1 MTNKTRKTFL
11 GIALAVLIL
20 SCSVLVVFAVSD
32 GINNQDAAMEN
43 TVTPQPEEAPITFKS
58 LDEYEVKPQ
67 AKPGSKAEKML
78 LDVLSR
84 KNMTEME
91 IRDYNATPDDIKEL
105 TYEQAREQE
114 RYYRKLFDEAKEP
127 ANWDELVK
135 DVDNFR
141 KSEKYRL
148 YADAIAVEQ
157 DRVEVLRD
165 ELLRRATCMR
175 FDRKFYFLDDPEF
188 VETALPEDVRR
199 EINAVAWCDFVIKVT
214 EDWVVA
220 RDVAE
225 ANKQVEQLRRIDYL
239 FGYYNNYGAINYY
252 ITDTSYFPGLL
263 EKYNSGVP
271 LDDIIFW

>member
-32 GINNQDAAMEN
+32 GINNQDAVMEN

-58 LDEYEVKPQ
+58 IDEYDVKPQ
-67 AKPGSKAEKML
+67 AKPGSKAEKIL
-78 LDVLSR
+78 LDVLSK
-84 KNMTEME
+84 KNMTE
-91 IRDYNATPDDIKEL
+91 RDVTEYNNTPEDIKEL
-105 TYEQAREQE
+105 NYDQAREKQHYYYDLWLTAKKLNNTTIAE
-114 RYYRKLFDEAKEP
+114 RVPLLD
-127 ANWDELVK
+127 
-135 DVDNFR
+135 
-141 KSEKYRL
+141 KSEYYKW
-148 YADAIAVEQ
+148 YANAIAVEQ
-157 DRVEVLRD
+157 DLVEVLRD

-220 RDVAE
+220 QDVEE

-252 ITDTSYFPGLL
+252 ITDTSYFTGLL

>member
-67 AKPGSKAEKML
+67 AKPGSKAEKIL
-78 LDVLSR
+78 LDVLSK
-84 KNMTEME
+84 KNMTE
-91 IRDYNATPDDIKEL
+91 RDVIYYNATPDDIKEL
-105 TYEQAREQE
+105 TYEQAREKQHYYYDLWLTAKKLNNSTIAE
-114 RYYRKLFDEAKEP
+114 RVPLLE
-127 ANWDELVK
+127 
-135 DVDNFR
+135 
-141 KSEKYRL
+141 KSEYYKW

-157 DRVEVLRD
+157 DLVEVLRD
-165 ELLRRATCMR
+165 DLLRRATCTR
-175 FDRKFYFLDDPEF
+175 FERKFYFLDDPEF

-199 EINAVAWCDFVIKVT
+199 EINAVAWCDFIIKVT

-220 RDVAE
+220 QDVE
-225 ANKQVEQLRRIDYL
+225 GANKQIEQLRRIDYL
-239 FGYYNNYGAINYY
+239 SCYYNNGAISYRHS
-252 ITDTSYFPGLL
+252 DTSYFTGLL

>member
-43 TVTPQPEEAPITFKS
+43 TVTPQPEEAPIAFKS

-67 AKPGSKAEKML
+67 AKPGSKAEKIL
-78 LDVLSR
+78 LDVLSK
-84 KNMTEME
+84 KNMTE
-91 IRDYNATPDDIKEL
+91 RDVIYYNDTPDDIKEL
-105 TYEQAREQE
+105 TYDQAREKQH
-114 RYYRKLFDEAKEP
+114 YYYDLWEKALAQNKMSIAESVALLD
-127 ANWDELVK
+127 
-135 DVDNFR
+135 
-141 KSEKYRL
+141 KSEFHKW

-157 DRVEVLRD
+157 DLVEVLRD

-220 RDVAE
+220 QDVE
-225 ANKQVEQLRRIDYL
+225 GANKQIEQLRRIDYL

-252 ITDTSYFPGLL
+252 TTDTSYFTGLL

>member
-32 GINNQDAAMEN
+32 GINNQDAVMEN

-58 LDEYEVKPQ
+58 IDEYDVKPQ
-67 AKPGSKAEKML
+67 AKPGSKAEKIL
-78 LDVLSR
+78 LDVLSK
-84 KNMTEME
+84 KNMTE
-91 IRDYNATPDDIKEL
+91 RDVIYYNDTPDDIKEL
-105 TYEQAREQE
+105 TYDQAREKQH
-114 RYYRKLFDEAKEP
+114 YYYDLWLTAKELNNTTIAERVP
-127 ANWDELVK
+127 LLD
-135 DVDNFR
+135 
-141 KSEKYRL
+141 KSEYYKW
-148 YADAIAVEQ
+148 YANAIAVEQ
-157 DRVEVLRD
+157 DLVEVLRD

-220 RDVAE
+220 QDVE
-225 ANKQVEQLRRIDYL
+225 GANKQIEQLRRIDYL

>member
-32 GINNQDAAMEN
+32 GINNQDAVMEN

-67 AKPGSKAEKML
+67 AKPGSKAEKIL

-91 IRDYNATPDDIKEL
+91 IQDYNATPDDIKEL
-105 TYEQAREQE
+105 TYDQAREKQHYYYDLWLTAKKLNNSTIAE
-114 RYYRKLFDEAKEP
+114 RVPLLE
-127 ANWDELVK
+127 
-135 DVDNFR
+135 
-141 KSEKYRL
+141 KSEYYKW

-157 DRVEVLRD
+157 DLVEVLRD
-165 ELLRRATCMR
+165 DLLRRATCTR
-175 FDRKFYFLDDPEF
+175 FERKFYFLDDPEF

-199 EINAVAWCDFVIKVT
+199 EINAVAWCDFIIKVT

-220 RDVAE
+220 QDVE
-225 ANKQVEQLRRIDYL
+225 GANKQIEQLRRIDYL
-239 FGYYNNYGAINYY
+239 SCYYNNGAISYRHS
-252 ITDTSYFPGLL
+252 DTSYFTGLL

>member
-1 MTNKTRKTFL
+1 MEKQHYYYDLWLTAKELNNTT
-11 GIALAVLIL
+11 IAERV
-20 SCSVLVVFAVSD
+20 
-32 GINNQDAAMEN
+32 
-43 TVTPQPEEAPITFKS
+43 P
-58 LDEYEVKPQ
+58 
-67 AKPGSKAEKML
+67 L
-78 LDVLSR
+78 LD
-84 KNMTEME
+84 
-91 IRDYNATPDDIKEL
+91 
-105 TYEQAREQE
+105 
-114 RYYRKLFDEAKEP
+114 
-127 ANWDELVK
+127 
-135 DVDNFR
+135 
-141 KSEKYRL
+141 KSEYYKW
-148 YADAIAVEQ
+148 YANAIAVEQ
-157 DRVEVLRD
+157 DLVEVLRD
-165 ELLRRATCMR
+165 ELLSRATCMR

-220 RDVAE
+220 QDVEE

>member
-67 AKPGSKAEKML
+67 AKPGSKAEKIL
-78 LDVLSR
+78 LDVLSK
-84 KNMTEME
+84 KNMTE
-91 IRDYNATPDDIKEL
+91 RDITKYNNTPEDIKEL
-105 TYEQAREQE
+105 TYDQAREKQHYYYDLWLTAKKLNNTTIAE
-114 RYYRKLFDEAKEP
+114 RVPLLE
-127 ANWDELVK
+127 
-135 DVDNFR
+135 
-141 KSEKYRL
+141 KSEYYKW
-148 YADAIAVEQ
+148 YANAIAVEQ
-157 DRVEVLRD
+157 DLVEVLRD

-220 RDVAE
+220 QDVE
-225 ANKQVEQLRRIDYL
+225 GANKQIEQLRRIDYL

>member
-32 GINNQDAAMEN
+32 GINNQDAVMEN

-67 AKPGSKAEKML
+67 AKPGSKAEKIL
-78 LDVLSR
+78 LDVLSK
-84 KNMTEME
+84 KNMTE
-91 IRDYNATPDDIKEL
+91 RDVIYYNDTPDDIKEL
-105 TYEQAREQE
+105 TYDQAREKQH
-114 RYYRKLFDEAKEP
+114 YYYDLWLTAKELNNTTIAERVP
-127 ANWDELVK
+127 LLD
-135 DVDNFR
+135 
-141 KSEKYRL
+141 KSEFHKW

-157 DRVEVLRD
+157 DLVEVLRD
-165 ELLRRATCMR
+165 DLLRRATCTR
-175 FDRKFYFLDDPEF
+175 FERKFYFLDDPEF

-199 EINAVAWCDFVIKVT
+199 EINAVAWCDFIIKVT

-220 RDVAE
+220 QDVE
-225 ANKQVEQLRRIDYL
+225 GANKQIEQLRRIDYL
-239 FGYYNNYGAINYY
+239 SCYYNNGAISYRHS
-252 ITDTSYFPGLL
+252 DTSYFTGLL